1 MYPARRRKLISLKY
15 SKYALYG
22 KSLVFSEGENKLT
35 SMETER
41 NVSRLER
48 GGKFFESE
56 FLDQI
61 RIKYIFPIIVDV
73 CIDGAGRKVI
83 Y

>member
-1 MYPARRRKLISLKY
+1 
-15 SKYALYG
+15 
-22 KSLVFSEGENKLT
+22 
-35 SMETER
+35 METER